1 MTRIIIVRIRI
12 ILVKTRIILVKTRI
26 ILVRIR
32 IMVYLSGLG
41 SWSTYQD
48 QDILFLILLVTSII
62 LSTQENSPPP
72 NPLVYEDSFNR
83 TLQSALLNLGKTG

>member
-1 MTRIIIVRIRI
+1 MTRIILVRIRI

-32 IMVYLSGLG
+32 IMVYLLGLG

-48 QDILFLILLVTSII
+48 QDILFLILLLTSA
-62 LSTQENSPPP
+62 QENSPPP